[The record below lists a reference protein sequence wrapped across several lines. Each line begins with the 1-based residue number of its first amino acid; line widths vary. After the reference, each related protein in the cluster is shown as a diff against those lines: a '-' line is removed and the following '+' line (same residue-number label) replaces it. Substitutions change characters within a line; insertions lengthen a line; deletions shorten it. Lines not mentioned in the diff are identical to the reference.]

1 MRRPGRRPLIDPT
14 ATPQTLASQDR
25 IGPRMMRNAH
35 KRAVAA
41 GGHAVLFQRVGG
53 TGRRGRMDAKEREE
67 SVMPEVFT
75 GKVLIPGDQIDA
87 YLAAMREAEE
97 ARTPFRETLDGLNRE
112 FGAFLEKKY
121 SRKTVR
127 KHTSVVE
134 LLIIFLTDYTDV
146 ERLEDVTRGMVNSQ
160 FRRWYRGKVLD
171 RMDPDETRVALKKF
185 FAFLDQEKG
194 IHNPKALDA
203 LR

>member
-1 MRRPGRRPLIDPT
+1 MRWVMEGR
-14 ATPQTLASQDR
+14 A
-25 IGPRMMRNAH
+25 
-35 KRAVAA
+35 
-41 GGHAVLFQRVGG
+41 
-53 TGRRGRMDAKEREE
+53 
-67 SVMPEVFT
+67 MPEVYT

-87 YLAAMREAEE
+87 YLAALKAAEE
-97 ARTPFRETLDGLNRE
+97 ARAPFRELLEGLNGE
-112 FGAFLEKKY
+112 CGASLEKTY

-127 KHTSVVE
+127 KHTGIVD
-134 LLIIFLTDYTDV
+134 LFIIFLTEYTDV
-146 ERLEDVTRGMVNSQ
+146 ERLEDVTRGMVNSH

-171 RMDPDETRVALKKF
+171 RMDPDEIRVALKKF